1 MNRSQLMM
9 NLAEPLTLPNDFPH
23 QPPKGYSYTVKEYKK
38 NVVSIWLD
46 HHATYSYTNDPVST
60 IWGFYNTKKGC
71 YLSPINSTK
80 QGDPVDICNTR
91 PYTAMQLNFNPLE
104 HALYS

>member
-23 QPPKGYSYTVKEYKK
+23 QPPKGYSYTVKEHKK

-46 HHATYSYTNDPVST
+46 HHATYSYTTDPVST
-60 IWGFYNTKKGC
+60 IWGFYNTKTKQ
-71 YLSPINSTK
+71 YHAPINSK
-80 QGDPVDICNTR
+80 KVGAIVPVEKTS
-91 PYTAMQLNFNPLE
+91 PYSAMQIKRIGLE
-104 HALYS
+104 QFM